1 MRGIRCLEWVG
12 EAGEGGVAGDDD
24 PGRILAEVDVAR
36 EGNLVTLSAMKR
48 LLKYLGLAVLAVV
61 LAVAILFGVTF
72 AGNAPLTDGQELGG
86 VRLVK
91 DGMVAAFVVD
101 TGEKEV
107 ALVDSGNDA
116 DGKAILAELTRR
128 GLGPDAVK
136 AIFLTH
142 GHRDHVAGV
151 HLFPAAAVFSM
162 KADVDL
168 AEGRARS
175 HGPAT
180 RLMPIAET
188 KAKVTRTLED
198 REKVKL
204 GAVEVQAFLIP
215 GHTQGSAAYFARG
228 VLFLGD
234 SAGAGKGGEV
244 AGAPWI
250 FSDDQA
256 QNVASLK
263 TLAERLAPRAA
274 EVKWLAFAHSGAL
287 EKGLGPLA
295 DFAKAH

>member
-1 MRGIRCLEWVG
+1 
-12 EAGEGGVAGDDD
+12 
-24 PGRILAEVDVAR
+24 
-36 EGNLVTLSAMKR
+36 MKR
-48 LLKYLGLAVLAVV
+48 LLKWLGLALLAVV
-61 LAVAILFGVTF
+61 VALAILIGVTF
-72 AGNAPLTDGQELGG
+72 AGNAPLTDGQDLGG

-116 DGKAILAELTRR
+116 AGKAILAELSRR

-142 GHRDHVAGV
+142 GHPDHVKGV
-151 HLFPAAAVFSM
+151 HLFPQAAVFAM

-175 HGPAT
+175 RGPAT
-180 RLMPIAET
+180 KLMPIAET
-188 KAKVTRTLED
+188 LAKVTKTLED
-198 REKVKL
+198 GEKVKV
-204 GAVEVQAFLIP
+204 GAVEFQAFLVP
-215 GHTQGSAAYFARG
+215 GHTQGSAAYLARG

-244 AGAPWI
+244 GGAPWI

-263 TLAERLAPRAA
+263 RLAERLAPQAA
-274 EVKWLAFAHSGAL
+274 EVKSLAFAHSGPL
-287 EKGLGPLA
+287 EKGLAPLA
-295 DFAKAH
+295 DFAKAR